1 MAISRIAHG
10 KEHSNLNLL
19 IPYSRIFLL
28 SPANLAGIRAGYVTR
43 PDSALDLARR
53 LREDGVP
60 LGELFSFI
68 SGLYFR
74 GKLAYARAFSAPP
87 ALSGTFII
95 TATGGLVPPETVVTL
110 DRLREIAANDID
122 PSDQRY
128 RAPLDRDCRELSE
141 KMADSCGVVLLGSIA
156 TSKYVEPLLQIFRE
170 RLLFPAEFVGRGDM
184 SRGGLM
190 LRCVENGK
198 ELAYIPV
205 LSATRR
211 GLRPPKLLPLS
222 RSTKQVRG
230 VQDSSKMG

>member
-1 MAISRIAHG
+1 M
-10 KEHSNLNLL
+10 
-19 IPYSRIFLL
+19 
-28 SPANLAGIRAGYVTR
+28 TR

-53 LREDGVP
+53 LRDNGVP

-74 GKLAYARAFSAPP
+74 GKLAYARAFSPPP

-95 TATGGLVPPETVVTL
+95 TATGGLVPPETLVTL

-141 KMADSCGVVLLGSIA
+141 KTADSCGVVLLGSIA
-156 TSKYVEPLLQIFRE
+156 TSKYVEPLLEIFRE

-184 SRGGLM
+184 SRGGLL
-190 LRCVENGK
+190 LRSVAANR
-198 ELAYIPV
+198 LLTHVPV
-205 LSATRR
+205 AGAALR
-211 GLRPPKLLPLS
+211 GCRPPKLAPVRMPKKPS
-222 RSTKQVRG
+222 RG
-230 VQDSSKMG
+230 ME